1 MAKKGTVIEGSVK
14 PAIEGVLISATSR
27 EDQKVFRGKTD
38 AFGKYRIGP
47 VDDVEFAI
55 EASFDD
61 YSFSKL
67 NARDFS
73 VVRVPMI
80 EVGCREDGFVKI
92 VGRMG
97 LTRQGLAKESGF
109 IKFSHLEPD
118 LYSVTCVHL
127 DYKFENAEV
136 MLLD

>member
-1 MAKKGTVIEGSVK
+1 MEIQSSLIYFDPAHIDITVSENCFPKLTFVARKGTVIEGSVK
-14 PAIEGVLISATSR
+14 PSLEGVLISATSQ

-61 YSFSKL
+61 YSFTRL

-80 EVGCREDGFVKI
+80 EVGCREAGFVKI

-97 LTRQGLAKESGF
+97 LTRQGLA
-109 IKFSHLEPD
+109 
-118 LYSVTCVHL
+118 
-127 DYKFENAEV
+127 
-136 MLLD
+136 